1 MLKIVIADDHALIR
15 EGIKKIV
22 NEEPDLK
29 LVGETSNP
37 FEVVELCKNT
47 QADVIVLDISMPGK
61 SGLDVLKELK
71 SLSPSTKVL
80 MMTMLPEEQFA
91 KRTLKAGASGYITKN
106 NQPEEILKAIRK
118 VAAGKKYISQAMAE
132 NLIDDLNGDKDKPL
146 IEMLSDREFQ
156 IFKLIAEGK
165 PQTDI
170 ANELFIGISTV
181 NTYRKRIFDKLGFKS
196 NADLIHFA
204 IKNKLIE

>member
-37 FEVVELCKNT
+37 FEVVDLCKNT

-61 SGLDVLKELK
+61 SGLDVLKEIK
-71 SLSPSTKVL
+71 TLSPSTKVL
-80 MMTMLPEEQFA
+80 MMTMLPEDQFA
-91 KRTLKAGASGYITKN
+91 KRALKAGASGYITKD

-118 VAAGKKYISQAMAE
+118 VSSGKKYISQSFAE
-132 NLIDDLNGDKDKPL
+132 NLIDDIGGDKDKPL
-146 IEMLSDREFQ
+146 IEVLSDREFQ

-170 ANELFIGISTV
+170 ANELFISISTV

>member
-1 MLKIVIADDHALIR
+1 
-15 EGIKKIV
+15 
-22 NEEPDLK
+22 
-29 LVGETSNP
+29 
-37 FEVVELCKNT
+37 
-47 QADVIVLDISMPGK
+47 MPGK

>member
-37 FEVVELCKNT
+37 FEVVDLCKNT
-47 QADVIVLDISMPGK
+47 QADIIVLDISMPGK
-61 SGLDVLKELK
+61 SGLDVLKEIK
-71 SLSPSTKVL
+71 TLSPSTKVL
-80 MMTMLPEEQFA
+80 MMTMLPEDQFA
-91 KRTLKAGASGYITKN
+91 KRALKAGASGYITKD

-118 VAAGKKYISQAMAE
+118 VSSGKKYISQSFAE
-132 NLIDDLNGDKDKPL
+132 NLIDDLGGDKDKPL
-146 IEMLSDREFQ
+146 IEVLSDREFQ

-170 ANELFIGISTV
+170 ANELFISISTV